1 MDPMEL
7 KADEKELVRSSFLFR
22 NAKDE
27 TVSGALSDPLARVG
41 SYEKGETV
49 FDSAHFARA
58 VGLVLSGRIR
68 VSGGSAPRYRMRT
81 LSKGDPFGAAA
92 VFSPE
97 EDYATR
103 LTAETRCRVLF
114 LPQAL
119 LARLLVEDPAVAEN
133 YIVFLSER
141 VRFLNEKIRSLTT
154 PSTGGT
160 LRNYLL
166 KNARREEEG
175 YVLRLA
181 VSYSALADTL
191 NMGRASLYRA
201 LDEMEEN
208 GLIRREGKRILIP
221 DPEALREFD
230 AR

>member
-1 MDPMEL
+1 MDPSEIKAGEL
-7 KADEKELVRSSFLFR
+7 EIVRSSFLFR
-22 NAKDE
+22 NAGAE
-27 TVSGALSDPLARVG
+27 TIDSALSDPLAKIA
-41 SYEKGETV
+41 SYGKGDTV
-49 FDSAHFARA
+49 YDPAHFSRA

-97 EDYATR
+97 EDYATC

-114 LPQAL
+114 LPQTL

-160 LRNYLL
+160 LREYLL
-166 KNARREEEG
+166 KNAKEEEDG
-175 YVLRLA
+175 FVLRLGI
-181 VSYSALADTL
+181 SYSALASAL

-201 LDEMEEN
+201 LD
-208 GLIRREGKRILIP
+208 GLEKSGAIRREGKKILIP
-221 DPEALREFD
+221 DPEVLRDPGRE
-230 AR
+230 

>member
-1 MDPMEL
+1 MDPAEL
-7 KADEKELVRSSFLFR
+7 KTGEKELVRSSFLFR
-22 NAKDE
+22 NAGEE
-27 TVSGALSDPLARVG
+27 TVASVLSDPLAKVG

-49 FDSAHFARA
+49 FDSAHFERA

-68 VSGGSAPRYRMRT
+68 VSGCDAPRYRMRT
-81 LSKGDPFGAAA
+81 LAKGDPFGAAA

-97 EDYATR
+97 EDYATC

-119 LARLLVEDPAVAEN
+119 LARLLTEDPAVAEN

-160 LRNYLL
+160 LRHYLL
-166 KNARREEEG
+166 KNARREEDG
-175 YVLRLA
+175 YVLRLP

-201 LDEMEEN
+201 LEGMEEA
-208 GLIRREGKRILIP
+208 GLIRREGKRIRIP
-221 DPEALREFD
+221 DPEALRD
-230 AR
+230 AETA

>member
-1 MDPMEL
+1 MDPAEL
-7 KADEKELVRSSFLFR
+7 KTGEREIVRSSFLFR
-22 NAKDE
+22 NAKEE
-27 TVSGALSDPLARVG
+27 TVSGALADPMARAV

-49 FDSAHFARA
+49 FDPVHFARA
-58 VGLVLSGRIR
+58 VGLVLAGRIR

-81 LSKGDPFGAAA
+81 LGKGDPFGAAA

-97 EDYATR
+97 EDYATC

-119 LARLLVEDPAVAEN
+119 LARLLTEDPAVAEN

-154 PSTGGT
+154 PSTGET
-160 LRNYLL
+160 LRQYLL
-166 KNARREEEG
+166 KNARPGEEG
-175 YVLRLA
+175 FALRLTA
-181 VSYSALADTL
+181 GYSALADTL

-201 LDEMEEN
+201 LDEMEEK
-208 GLIRREGKRILIP
+208 GLIRREGKKILIP
-221 DPEALREFD
+221 DPEALRGYK
-230 AR
+230 AG